1 MERRASP
8 PGCAIPAAH
17 GLMPSSETRTGKNM
31 KRLVLLLIVFFVT
44 SCSITSLAAE
54 IWVTPSA
61 QVDAVYPQVESLYLD
76 LHSNPELSLH
86 EEKTAAKIADRLR
99 KLGYDVTTNV
109 GGTGVVGV
117 FKNGP
122 GPVVMLRAELD
133 ALPVPEKTGLPY
145 ASHVTTHDDRGVE
158 VPVMH
163 ACGHDLHM
171 AIGIGTAALLVQNKD
186 RWHGTFI
193 YVGQPAEERIVG
205 AKAMIKDGLFT
216 RFPKPDFAF
225 AIHDSN
231 GLPAGKIGY
240 TSGFSASNSDSV
252 NVTVYGVGGHGASP
266 QETIDPIVIAARTIL
281 SWQTNVSREIDPQDP
296 AVITVGS
303 IHGGTKNN
311 IIPDEVLMQL
321 TVRSYKDE
329 VRKHLLASIERIA
342 DGEAAA
348 AGAPKKPRVEI
359 TEGAP
364 SVYNDPA
371 TTNRLVERLKQV
383 LGDSNL
389 VLEPPFMA
397 SDDFAEYRYGGVPSV
412 MIELGA
418 VNPEKYA
425 EAKKS
430 GEAIPGPHSPY
441 FAPDRE
447 PSLKTGIEV
456 EMAGILELMNK

>member
-1 MERRASP
+1 
-8 PGCAIPAAH
+8 
-17 GLMPSSETRTGKNM
+17 M
-31 KRLVLLLIVFFVT
+31 KRLLLLFV
-44 SCSITSLAAE
+44 SLSIASLSVISFSATSLAAE
-54 IWVTPSA
+54 PWQAPSVQIA
-61 QVDAVYPQVESLYLD
+61 AVYPQVEALYLD
-76 LHSNPELSLH
+76 LHRNPELSYH
-86 EEKTAAKIADRLR
+86 EEKTAAKIADQLR
-99 KLGYDVTTNV
+99 KLGYDVTTGV

-117 FKNGP
+117 FKNGS

-193 YVGQPAEERIVG
+193 YVGQPAEERIGG

-225 AIHDSN
+225 AVHDSN

-240 TSGFSASNSDSV
+240 TPGFSASNSDSV

-266 QETIDPIVIAARTIL
+266 QETVDPIVIAARTIL
-281 SWQTNVSREIDPQDP
+281 SWQTIVSREIDPQDP

-311 IIPDEVLMQL
+311 IIPDQVLMQL

-342 DGEAAA
+342 DAEAAA
-348 AGAPKKPRVEI
+348 AGAPKKPLIEI
-359 TEGAP
+359 MDGTGA
-364 SVYNDPA
+364 VYNDPP
-371 TTNRLVERLKQV
+371 TTSRLVDRLKQV
-383 LGDSNL
+383 LGDDNV
-389 VLEPPFMA
+389 VLERPFMA
-397 SDDFAEYRYGGVPSV
+397 SDDFSEYRSGGVPSV

-418 VNPEKYA
+418 VNPEKFA
-425 EAKKS
+425 EAKKT
-430 GEAIPGPHSPY
+430 GEALPGPHSPY

-456 EMAGILELMNK
+456 EMAGILELTSK